1 MTSRSIFL
9 TALCSI
15 ALVATFLT
23 RLVFAHHSPAEFDHS
38 HLVELDGIA
47 REVMWRNPHILIEL
61 ATRDSAGREIAWTL
75 EGAAVSNQ
83 QRRGVTAGM
92 LKPGDVV
99 RVAGYA
105 SMRRPAYMSVE
116 HVLLPNGSELLVG
129 AAREARWSDKPVGGA
144 ARALSVGDDATGPGR
159 GIFRVWT
166 RDVGYWPWFFRDPAE
181 FELTDWAAAHVA
193 AFDQF
198 EDNPL
203 LDCTKPG
210 MPALMGNPYPM
221 EFIDHGDTIEVRF
234 EEFDV
239 VRTIHVGNVRD
250 PADVAPSPL
259 GYSVGHW
266 DGDALIVTTTRINW
280 PHFGRVGMPQT
291 EGVRV
296 VERFAVRDAENRIDY
311 SITMTDPE
319 VFAGSLIWEAPYVW
333 RAGEAVGVYA
343 CTVEG

>member
-1 MTSRSIFL
+1 MNSRSIL
-9 TALCSI
+9 ATMSMSAALATASTVQL
-15 ALVATFLT
+15 AV
-23 RLVFAHHSPAEFDHS
+23 AHHSPAEFDQTT
-38 HLVELDGIA
+38 LVELEGIA
-47 REVMWRNPHILIEL
+47 RDVSWRNPHILIEL
-61 ATRDSAGREIAWTL
+61 ATRDSAGREAVWAL

-83 QRRGVTAGM
+83 RRRGVTAGM
-92 LKPGDVV
+92 LNAGDVV

-105 SMRRPAYMSVE
+105 STRRPSYMSVE

-129 AAREARWSDKPVGGA
+129 SAREALWSDTPVGGQARILTA
-144 ARALSVGDDATGPGR
+144 ADAEAGLGS

-193 AFDQF
+193 SFDQF

-203 LDCTKPG
+203 LDCTQPG

-221 EFIDHGDTIEVRF
+221 EFIDRGDTIEVRF

-239 VRTIHVGNVRD
+239 VRTIHVANARN

-259 GYSVGHW
+259 GYSVGSW
-266 DGDALIVTTTRINW
+266 EGDTLVVTTKRINW
-280 PHFGRVGMPQT
+280 PHFGRVGMPQS
-291 EGVRV
+291 EAVEV
-296 VERFAVRDAENRIDY
+296 VERFAVRDADNRIDY

-319 VFAGSLIWEAPYVW
+319 VFAGSLTWEAPYVW
-333 RAGEAVGVYA
+333 RRGETVGVYA